1 MMRKRGEEKEASSR
15 GLRLGKYE
23 LGKTLGEGN
32 FGKVKYARCVNTGR
46 NFAVKILDV
55 RLILSLKIA
64 DQIKREI
71 GSLKLLRHPNIVR
84 LHEVRIPHGFS
95 GVFQVLASKKKICM
109 VLEYVNGGDLLKKID
124 LKGKFSEN
132 EGRKIFQQLID
143 AVSYC
148 HDSGV
153 LHRDLKAENI
163 LLDSKGNI
171 KLSDFGLSALHE
183 HAGNDG
189 LLRTT
194 CGSPCYVAP
203 EILANRGY
211 DGAISDIWSCGV
223 ILYFILTGKLPF
235 NDRNLAVLYQKI
247 FKADTEIP
255 EYLSPGAQNIIR
267 KILDPNPTTRINVA
281 MIKEDE
287 WFRQDYI
294 PVIPVD
300 DEDEDLSIIHVSPIK
315 DQVKSFEGDEKGIKS
330 TCINAFHLIGMSSC
344 FDLSGL
350 FEEEVISDR
359 KITFISKFSPKDI
372 YEKIEDMV
380 QEMGLQVHKSQ
391 GKLKF
396 MQQSK
401 GSSSPRSPGSLSVTT
416 EVFDLGQSLYI
427 LVLTKSFGNPS
438 LFRQLCTK
446 LTEILETRERH

>member
-1 MMRKRGEEKEASSR
+1 MMTRKRAEEKEASSR

-32 FGKVKYARCVNTGR
+32 FGKVKYARCVDTGR
-46 NFAVKILDV
+46 KFAVKILDV
-55 RLILSLKIA
+55 GLILSLKIA

-84 LHEVRIPHGFS
+84 LHEV
-95 GVFQVLASKKKICM
+95 LASKKKICM
-109 VLEYVNGGDLLKKID
+109 VLEYVNGGDLLRKID

-132 EGRKIFQQLID
+132 EGRKLFQQLID

-148 HDSGV
+148 HNSGV
-153 LHRDLKAENI
+153 SHRDLKAENI

-223 ILYFILTGKLPF
+223 ILYFILTGNLPF
-235 NDRNLAVLYQKI
+235 DDRNLTVLYQKI
-247 FKADTEIP
+247 SKANTGIP

-294 PVIPVD
+294 AIIPIE
-300 DEDEDLSIIHVSPIK
+300 DEEEDLSIIHASPIK
-315 DQVKSFEGDEKGIKS
+315 DQAKSFEGDENEI
-330 TCINAFHLIGMSSC
+330 TATRINAFHLIGMSSC

-350 FEEEVISDR
+350 FEEEDVSER
-359 KITFISKFSPKDI
+359 KIRFISNFSPKDI
-372 YEKIEDMV
+372 YEKIKDIV
-380 QEMGLQVHKSQ
+380 QEMGLQIHKSQ
-391 GKLKF
+391 VKLKF

-401 GSSSPRSPGSLSVTT
+401 GSSSPRSPRSVSVTT
-416 EVFDLGQSLYI
+416 EVFELGQSLYVV
-427 LVLTKSFGNPS
+427 VLTKSFGDPS
-438 LFRQLCTK
+438 LYRQLRTK
-446 LTEILETRERH
+446 LTEVLRVRDRQ